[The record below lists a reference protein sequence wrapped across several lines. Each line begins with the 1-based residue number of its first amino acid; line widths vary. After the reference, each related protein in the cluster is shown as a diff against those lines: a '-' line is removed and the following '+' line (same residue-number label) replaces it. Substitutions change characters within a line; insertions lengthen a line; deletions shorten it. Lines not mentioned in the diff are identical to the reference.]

1 MAQEAENNVVVPRK
15 ANKNPT
21 EGVADMAIR
30 CNDGLELLKQEG
42 WQKRCWNCVF
52 TVTSIRDY

>member
-1 MAQEAENNVVVPRK
+1 MVAQEAENNVVVTRK

-21 EGVADMAIR
+21 ESVTDMAIR

-42 WQKRCWNCVF
+42 W
-52 TVTSIRDY
+52 